1 MDWFLDVG
9 GILPNLNITFRKPEN
24 FTNSVLLHQWHSV
37 FTIPILGQKLPQ
49 NPAALEQLQLTVE
62 KPFHSCTQTV
72 LSSRCHFRKT
82 SGLFTYLF
90 QSVLWALDK
99 IKCDQFYQWTLFTL
113 PRLEKIVLG
122 KLYPSVKL
130 QLTKELGKEDG
141 GRSQNL
147 CTSSRKRN
155 KTILANTLTASL
167 YSFFFFFNLTTM

>member
-72 LSSRCHFRKT
+72 LSSRCHFRET
-82 SGLFTYLF
+82 REMVHLLVSECSLGSGQNQVWPVL
-90 QSVLWALDK
+90 SV
-99 IKCDQFYQWTLFTL
+99 
-113 PRLEKIVLG
+113 
-122 KLYPSVKL
+122 
-130 QLTKELGKEDG
+130 
-141 GRSQNL
+141 
-147 CTSSRKRN
+147 
-155 KTILANTLTASL
+155 NTLHSTKTWKNCSWKTLSVCQTATYKRAREGRWRVLSE
-167 YSFFFFFNLTTM
+167 SVHFEQETKQNNPGKHTHGVPIFFFLFF